1 MEPTQEILKEYF
13 QYNPETGLF
22 IWKIFRGGGSPK
34 IGTIAGT
41 PHEDGYVKIKVN
53 GKIYAAHR
61 LAWLYMTGAFPDQEI
76 DHINGDGTDNRFSNL
91 REASRTENNRNT
103 KVRKNNTSGFK
114 RVSKNR
120 HGKWVAHIHAEGR
133 QHYLG
138 AFDTP
143 EAAHEAYCTAAK
155 TFYGEFANNG

>member
-1 MEPTQEILKEYF
+1 MELTQEILKEYF

-22 IWKIFRGGGSPK
+22 IWKVFRGGGSPK

-53 GKIYAAHR
+53 GKIYSAHR
-61 LAWLYMTGAFPDQEI
+61 LAWLYMTGSFPTQEI
-76 DHINGDGTDNRFSNL
+76 DHTNGDGADNRFSNL

-120 HGKWVAHIHAEGR
+120 HGKWVSHIHVEGR

-138 AFDTP
+138 SFDTP
-143 EAAHEAYCTAAK
+143 EAAHEAYCMAAK
-155 TFYGEFANNG
+155 AFYGEFANNG